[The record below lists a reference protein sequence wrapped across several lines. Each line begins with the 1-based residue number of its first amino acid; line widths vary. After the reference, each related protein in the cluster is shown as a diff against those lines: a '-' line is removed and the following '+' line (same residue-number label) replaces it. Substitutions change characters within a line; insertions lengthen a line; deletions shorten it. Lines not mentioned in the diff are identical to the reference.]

1 MCVIVLA
8 LRAYLHDSLCFD
20 PRHPVSSLV
29 LRLEGRIPRGSCVR
43 SLASVSAEFNTGDAI
58 AQRQL
63 ACAQGPDGWRIQ
75 VTNMT
80 SSCRATRT
88 QSYLHRGMVERP
100 GQDRSTVECPLSVPS
115 VGTLVVLPSIIPL

>member
-43 SLASVSAEFNTGDAI
+43 SLASVLAESNTGDAI

-75 VTNMT
+75 VTNMM

-88 QSYLHRGMVERP
+88 QSYLHLGGHSFWNSERS
-100 GQDRSTVECPLSVPS
+100 R
-115 VGTLVVLPSIIPL
+115 VLEEE